1 MELSP
6 RARERLE
13 RIGSLTATE
22 QQQLQRER
30 EVEAA
35 LSAYYLGA
43 IDAEG
48 LWQQV
53 KALTAT
59 HGVEA
64 VKQAQ
69 LRMLQTFRL
78 QMADDDFEKRK
89 SGLLALESL
98 KKNGK
103 HSAIELLLG
112 SIVSLRRRYNEV
124 KQQAYEQLR
133 GQVEAQLNA
142 AGDQARQI
150 LPHNGVR
157 IHLVI
162 HRRADEGRRG
172 GGDEDRGQQI
182 IGDARSHLADHIG
195 RGRGNDDQLG
205 EPCQGDVVDFK
216 VPV

>member
-13 RIGSLTATE
+13 RIGSLTAAE
-22 QQQLQRER
+22 QQQIQRDR

-35 LSAYYLGA
+35 LSAYYTGA

-53 KALTAT
+53 KALTT
-59 HGVEA
+59 NLGPDA

-69 LRMLQTFRL
+69 LRMLQTLRL
-78 QMADDDFEKRK
+78 QMSDEDFEKRK

-124 KQQAYEQLR
+124 KQQAYEQLKA
-133 GQVEAQLNA
+133 QVEAQVQA
-142 AGDQARQI
+142 AGEQARRQGMFVDTKGALDASI
-150 LPHNGVR
+150 KGSPEWRDFMTRHDAAGQKTLDDYVGR
-157 IHLVI
+157 IRNL
-162 HRRADEGRRG
+162 
-172 GGDEDRGQQI
+172 
-182 IGDARSHLADHIG
+182 L
-195 RGRGNDDQLG
+195 
-205 EPCQGDVVDFK
+205 
-216 VPV
+216 

>member
-6 RARERLE
+6 LARERLA
-13 RIGSLTATE
+13 RIGALTTAE
-22 QQQLQRER
+22 QQTLQQEK

-43 IDAEG
+43 VDAEG

-59 HGVEA
+59 HGAEA

-69 LRMLQTFRL
+69 ARMLQTLRL
-78 QMADDDFEKRK
+78 QMADEDFEKRK

-142 AGDQARQI
+142 AGEQARRKGAFVDTAGAVDATIKASPDWRDFMTRHDAAGQKT
-150 LPHNGVR
+150 LDDYLAR
-157 IHLVI
+157 IKAL
-162 HRRADEGRRG
+162 
-172 GGDEDRGQQI
+172 
-182 IGDARSHLADHIG
+182 L
-195 RGRGNDDQLG
+195 
-205 EPCQGDVVDFK
+205 
-216 VPV
+216 

>member
-78 QMADDDFEKRK
+78 QMADEDFEKRK

-142 AGDQARQI
+142 AGDQARRQGALVDTKTAVDATI
-150 LPHNGVR
+150 KASPEWRDFMTRHDAAGQKTLDDYLAR
-157 IHLVI
+157 IKAL
-162 HRRADEGRRG
+162 
-172 GGDEDRGQQI
+172 
-182 IGDARSHLADHIG
+182 L
-195 RGRGNDDQLG
+195 
-205 EPCQGDVVDFK
+205 
-216 VPV
+216 